1 MGNPVKN
8 SISTINPDSAVIC
21 PDCFINRIG
30 AIKKV
35 KKVLAQYG
43 KICYSKRIISRWF
56 TLRMKCLNSVYRNL

>member
-30 AIKKV
+30 AIKKGNQKG
-35 KKVLAQYG
+35 KKSACAIR
-43 KICYSKRIISRWF
+43 K
-56 TLRMKCLNSVYRNL
+56 NLL